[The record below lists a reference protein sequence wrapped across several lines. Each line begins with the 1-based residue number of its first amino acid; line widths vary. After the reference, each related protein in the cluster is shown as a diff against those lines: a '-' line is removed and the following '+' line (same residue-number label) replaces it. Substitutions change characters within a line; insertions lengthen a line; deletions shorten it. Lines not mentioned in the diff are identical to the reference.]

1 MNGSVTQ
8 IQRELGNKWA
18 EIAKHLPGRTDN
30 AIKNHWN
37 SAKRR
42 LCRYCVEGQATDV
55 ATPQSKPA
63 KKKIETIL
71 FQEGSLLG
79 KDCEVQVTPRTTPQ
93 PRKNSKVGLE
103 SVGWMSPVNVPV
115 ALPHS
120 FHLPILLHETTVED
134 REAANVL
141 MGMTTQAGENSSSFD
156 LPLSQKRGKCGLS
169 ICTTPD
175 TPAKK
180 SRLSSPFT
188 DETSNGEFNDHRSSF
203 LSPIYSSTSS
213 NSIDE
218 FEHHSCD
225 SNSLSFATPLKQFS
239 PRDFRSPFLLPIPV
253 GSAVGGGSGVTL
265 DILAD
270 MAAGQL
276 TSKIISSELNSMHF
290 DEKES
295 HDTKDIG
302 DIVIHTLTNLR
313 AETPKGNHLC
323 LRESSGG

>member
-1 MNGSVTQ
+1 MAQ

-42 LCRYCVEGQATDV
+42 LCRYFVEGQATDA

-63 KKKIETIL
+63 KKKIETIPL
-71 FQEGSLLG
+71 QEESLLG
-79 KDCEVQVTPRTTPQ
+79 KDCEVQVTPRSTPQ
-93 PRKNSKVGLE
+93 PRKNSKGGLE

-141 MGMTTQAGENSSSFD
+141 MGMTTQAGDSASSFD
-156 LPLSQKRGKCGLS
+156 LPLNQKRGKCGLS
-169 ICTTPD
+169 ICTAPD

-180 SRLSSPFT
+180 SRLFSPFA
-188 DETSNGEFNDHRSSF
+188 DETSNSEFNDHRSNFS
-203 LSPIYSSTSS
+203 SPIHSYTSS

-218 FEHHSCD
+218 FEPHSCD

-239 PRDFRSPFLLPIPV
+239 PRDLRSPFLLTIP
-253 GSAVGGGSGVTL
+253 SAVGSGSGVTL

-290 DEKES
+290 HEKEPN
-295 HDTKDIG
+295 DAKDIG

-313 AETPKGNHLC
+313 AETPKGNNLC
-323 LRESSGG
+323 LGKSGGG